1 MNSESG
7 NNRAFPAYALAVI
20 GAFLIVGGLV
30 WIMNTYTK
38 PPPLGEDRAD
48 VRRKA
53 LAGVR
58 QADGEILNNSNYV
71 WEDQTK
77 EIVRLPLNRATEVY
91 IQMWQNQDL
100 AARAQARSNLF
111 ARAAK
116 KYFIPPP
123 APSKFE

>member
-7 NNRAFPAYALAVI
+7 NHRAFPAYALAVI

-30 WIMNTYTK
+30 WIMNNYTK
-38 PPPLGEDRAD
+38 PAPLGEDRAD

-53 LAGVR
+53 LAVVR
-58 QADGEILNNSNYV
+58 QADGEVLNASNYV

-77 EIVRLPLNRATEVY
+77 EIVRLPINRATELY
-91 IQMWQNQDL
+91 IQMWQNPD
-100 AARAQARSNLF
+100 ARSQSRSNLF

-116 KYFIPPP
+116 KFFIPPP